1 MFVYI
6 RTMKLLKSL
15 SFLSLLSVLL
25 FACKEDKVEGPVAN
39 DDQDNSSDQPAML
52 KIAINNYF
60 GDAALEYDQLKYL
73 NEASNL
79 LSVSRMSY
87 LLSNFELIEEDGSTI
102 ALADQYAYI
111 NETAGYDSAVL
122 EVPEGTYKG
131 LRFTLGLDS
140 AINHGNPDQ
149 WEFGHPLDPITN
161 GLFWGWA
168 GGYVFIALEGKVEL
182 AGKEEA
188 FVYHLSRENTH
199 GVVYEFN
206 FDSIESKK
214 GETKE
219 INLIFDVAEMFKNPD
234 LFNLES
240 EDRFLH
246 STSPAGDKLVRN
258 MKDAIQLK

>member
-1 MFVYI
+1 M
-6 RTMKLLKSL
+6 LL
-15 SFLSLLSVLL
+15 LLAFPS
-25 FACKEDKVEGPVAN
+25 CKEEGTEPTDQNNNGSTNAN
-39 DDQDNSSDQPAML
+39 EPAQLAIHIQNVFGTETVSYDD
-52 KIAINNYF
+52 
-60 GDAALEYDQLKYL
+60 LKYV
-73 NEASNL
+73 NEAGNL

-87 LLSNFELIEEDGSTI
+87 LLSNFELIAEDGSTT
-102 ALADQYAYI
+102 ALVDQYAYI
-111 NETAGYDSAVL
+111 NETAGYDSVLL
-122 EVPEGTYKG
+122 EVPEGAYKG

-140 AINHGNPDQ
+140 AINHGDPEQ

-188 FVYHLSRENTH
+188 FVYHLSRENTQ
-199 GVVYEFN
+199 GVLYEFN
-206 FDSIESKK
+206 FDSMAARK
-214 GETKE
+214 GEKKE

-246 STSPAGDKLVRN
+246 SNSSAGDKLVRN